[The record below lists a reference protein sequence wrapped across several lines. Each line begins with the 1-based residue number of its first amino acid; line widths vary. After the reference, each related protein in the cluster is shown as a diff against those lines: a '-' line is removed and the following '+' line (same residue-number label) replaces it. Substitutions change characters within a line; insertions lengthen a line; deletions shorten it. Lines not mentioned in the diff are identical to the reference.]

1 MILIKLDEARCWV
14 VSQCFSAHLTARIQ
28 FGRDLSLSHGSKHAP
43 NLDSNLGSMRG
54 RGENRKLMFEN
65 RGTRSSTIQ
74 QTRNAICLLRVNR
87 YRSLERLAAEITPS
101 FMRLNFPPSHSFWA
115 LFFVYLISTY
125 RDPRASILLV
135 TSTHLR
141 R

>member
-1 MILIKLDEARCWV
+1 MRLVAGLFRSVSQRISPRESNLDEI
-14 VSQCFSAHLTARIQ
+14 S
-28 FGRDLSLSHGSKHAP
+28 LSLTGRSTLRTSIRTLGPCEEEARTVSSCSKTEEQEAAQ
-43 NLDSNLGSMRG
+43 SS
-54 RGENRKLMFEN
+54 KLE
-65 RGTRSSTIQ
+65 TLS
-74 QTRNAICLLRVNR
+74 ALLRVNR